1 MLKFPVKVNVLGILM
16 ISVKISFS
24 SEVSVLDC
32 DIVEDIIYFCVFVEG
47 MVTDDHSIAN
57 YLVIIIIHGTICKVL
72 LRNQIWIDVGE
83 NFEC

>member
-1 MLKFPVKVNVLGILM
+1 MLKFPVQVNVLGILM
-16 ISVKISFS
+16 ISVRSLFS

-47 MVTDDHSIAN
+47 MVTDEHRIAN